1 MRLVLRLFGLETF
14 GCTSAAL
21 DANRIHSLIVYCTL
35 MPTRKTP
42 APTKKTPRTA
52 KKSATA
58 KAAKSPQRAMIP
70 QSQGKLTGRARL
82 LSSKTVYKGKVF
94 WVTSDDVVEP
104 GGIRVRR
111 DVVRHN
117 GSVVILAIDDRKN
130 PDDPEVLLIRQYRH
144 AAGQF
149 LMELPAGRI
158 EPGEKLL
165 PAAKREL
172 LEETGYKARKW
183 SRLVQYYASPGFV
196 AESMDILLAED
207 LVHAPGEGTPDE
219 DEHIEVHPT
228 ALSEAV
234 RLALTGKLHDGKS
247 LIGVLFYATRRLIT
261 I

>member
-1 MRLVLRLFGLETF
+1 MLRSPER
-14 GCTSAAL
+14 C
-21 DANRIHSLIVYCTL
+21 NRIPPLIVYCTL

-42 APTKKTPRTA
+42 ALKKKSTSSTKNSSKAATKAATHSPATKK
-52 KKSATA
+52 
-58 KAAKSPQRAMIP
+58 I
-70 QSQGKLTGRARL
+70 TGRART
-82 LSSKTVYKGKVF
+82 LSSKTVYQGKVF
-94 WVTSDDVVEP
+94 WVTSDEVLEP
-104 GGIRVRR
+104 GGIRARR

-130 PDDPEVLLIRQYRH
+130 PDDPEVMLIRQYRH

-172 LEETGYKARKW
+172 LEETGYRAKKW
-183 SRLVQYYASPGFV
+183 TKLVRYYASPGFV

-228 ALSEAV
+228 SLSEAV

-247 LIGVLFYATRRLIT
+247 LIGILFYATRRLVT
-261 I
+261 V

>member
-1 MRLVLRLFGLETF
+1 
-14 GCTSAAL
+14 
-21 DANRIHSLIVYCTL
+21 

-42 APTKKTPRTA
+42 ARSNKSTRPTKK
-52 KKSATA
+52 SS
-58 KAAKSPQRAMIP
+58 AAKPQNTP
-70 QSQGKLTGRARL
+70 HTGKKLSGRART
-82 LSSKTVYKGKVF
+82 LSSKTVYQGKVF
-94 WVTSDDVVEP
+94 WVTSDEVIEP
-104 GGIRVRR
+104 GDIRVRR

-130 PDDPEVLLIRQYRH
+130 PDDPEILLIRQYRH

-149 LMELPAGRI
+149 LLEIPAGRI

-183 SRLVQYYASPGFV
+183 TRLVHYYASPGFV
-196 AESMDILLAED
+196 AEFMDILLAED

-228 ALSEAV
+228 PLSEAV

-247 LIGVLFYATRRLIT
+247 LIGILFYATRRLIT

>member
-1 MRLVLRLFGLETF
+1 
-14 GCTSAAL
+14 
-21 DANRIHSLIVYCTL
+21 

-42 APTKKTPRTA
+42 VPSKKSPRTTKKP
-52 KKSATA
+52 ATA
-58 KAAKSPQRAMIP
+58 KSAKDP
-70 QSQGKLTGRARL
+70 QSEKKLTGRARL
-82 LSSKTVYKGKVF
+82 LPSKTVYKGKVF
-94 WVTSDDVVEP
+94 WVTSDEVVEP

-117 GSVVILAIDDRKN
+117 GSVVILAIDASKN
-130 PDDPEVLLIRQYRH
+130 PDDPEILLIRQYRH

-149 LMELPAGRI
+149 LLELPAGRI

-183 SRLVQYYASPGFV
+183 SHHVRYYASPGFL

-228 ALSEAV
+228 PLSEAV

-247 LIGVLFYATRRLIT
+247 LIGILFYATRRLIT

>member
-1 MRLVLRLFGLETF
+1 M
-14 GCTSAAL
+14 SA
-21 DANRIHSLIVYCTL
+21 
-35 MPTRKTP
+35 RKTP
-42 APTKKTPRTA
+42 APSKKSPRRT

-58 KAAKSPQRAMIP
+58 KAAGSPQTASP
-70 QSQGKLTGRARL
+70 QGDKKLTGRARL

-94 WVTSDDVVEP
+94 WVTSDDVLEP

-130 PDDPEVLLIRQYRH
+130 PDDPEILLIRQYRH

-158 EPGEKLL
+158 EPGEKLM
-165 PAAKREL
+165 PAARREL

-228 ALSEAV
+228 PLSEAV

-247 LIGVLFYATRRLIT
+247 LIGILFYATRRLVT

>member
-1 MRLVLRLFGLETF
+1 
-14 GCTSAAL
+14 
-21 DANRIHSLIVYCTL
+21 

-42 APTKKTPRTA
+42 ALKKKSTPSTKKSSTTSA
-52 KKSATA
+52 KPARSHPATT
-58 KAAKSPQRAMIP
+58 KI
-70 QSQGKLTGRARL
+70 TGRART
-82 LSSKTVYKGKVF
+82 LSSRTVYQGKVF
-94 WVTSDDVVEP
+94 WVTSDEVIEP
-104 GGIRVRR
+104 GGIHARR
-111 DVVRHN
+111 DIVRHN

-130 PDDPEVLLIRQYRH
+130 PEDPDVLLIRQYRH

-149 LMELPAGRI
+149 LLELPAGRI
-158 EPGEKLL
+158 EPGEKLM

-172 LEETGYKARKW
+172 LEETGYRAKKW
-183 SRLVQYYASPGFV
+183 TKLVKYYASPGFV

-228 ALSEAV
+228 PLSEAV

-247 LIGVLFYATRRLIT
+247 LIGILFYATRRLIT

>member
-1 MRLVLRLFGLETF
+1 
-14 GCTSAAL
+14 
-21 DANRIHSLIVYCTL
+21 
-35 MPTRKTP
+35 MPTRKMPASAKRTP
-42 APTKKTPRTA
+42 QTTKKTVTA
-52 KKSATA
+52 KP
-58 KAAKSPQRAMIP
+58 AKS
-70 QSQGKLTGRARL
+70 SQNAKKLTLRART

-94 WVTSDDVVEP
+94 WVTSDEVLEP

-117 GSVVILAIDDRKN
+117 GSVVILAIDASKN
-130 PDDPEVLLIRQYRH
+130 PEDPDILLIRQYRH

-149 LMELPAGRI
+149 LFEIPAGRI

-172 LEETGYKARKW
+172 LEETGYRARKW

-219 DEHIEVHPT
+219 DERIEVHPT
-228 ALSEAV
+228 PLSEAV

-247 LIGVLFYATRRLIT
+247 LIGILFFATRRLVT
-261 I
+261 T

>member
-1 MRLVLRLFGLETF
+1 M
-14 GCTSAAL
+14 S
-21 DANRIHSLIVYCTL
+21 
-35 MPTRKTP
+35 TRKTP
-42 APTKKTPRTA
+42 APSKKSTRTT

-58 KAAKSPQRAMIP
+58 ESSKATKNPPSAK
-70 QSQGKLTGRARL
+70 KLSGRARL

-94 WVTSDDVVEP
+94 SVTSDEVLEP
-104 GGIRVRR
+104 GGVRVRR

-117 GSVVILAIDDRKN
+117 GSVVILAIDASKN
-130 PDDPEVLLIRQYRH
+130 PNDPEILLIRQYRH

-149 LMELPAGRI
+149 LLELPAGRI
-158 EPGEKLL
+158 EPGEKLI

-183 SRLVQYYASPGFV
+183 SHHVRYYASPGFL

-219 DEHIEVHPT
+219 DERIDVHPT
-228 ALSEAV
+228 PLSEAV

-247 LIGVLFYATRRLIT
+247 LIGILFYATRRLIT